1 MIFLYFFMDMKNKN
15 TWKQSKMYFVLTNI
29 IAAVAVATILIL
41 IVVIGLRRS
50 TEHGVEVV
58 VPNITGLYIEEAV
71 IALGASELQLQVI
84 DSTYSQKTP
93 LGTIVEQNPQAGSMV
108 KHGRTIY
115 VIRNAQFRRPVVLPE
130 VRDLSLRQVSISLK
144 ALGLNIKQINYEP
157 STYKDIV
164 LDIRTE
170 DGIPLLAGNS
180 IEEGSSI
187 ILVVGKGQGTSEVTV
202 PSVIG
207 KSLVDARSWLLGHLL
222 SVGIIEYD
230 VEPTEETLEQY
241 VVYSQT
247 PESGTVVV
255 EGTDVSIKL
264 SLNIEKTVTADN
276 EANDEDFF

>member
-1 MIFLYFFMDMKNKN
+1 MNMKNKN
-15 TWKQSKMYFVLTNI
+15 TWKQSKIYFVLTNI
-29 IAAVAVATILIL
+29 AVAAAIAILLIL
-41 IVVIGLRRS
+41 IVIIGLRRS

-71 IALGASELQLQVI
+71 IALGTSDLQLQVI
-84 DSTYSQKTP
+84 DSTYSKKTP

-115 VIRNAQFRRPVVLPE
+115 VIRNAQFRRPVIVPE
-130 VRDLSLRQVSISLK
+130 VRDLSLRQVSITLN

-164 LDIRTE
+164 LDIRRE
-170 DGIPLLAGNS
+170 DGTPLLAGNS
-180 IEEGSSI
+180 IEEGNSI

-202 PSVIG
+202 PSIIG
-207 KSLVDARSWLLGHLL
+207 KSLVDARSWLLGHML
-222 SVGIIEYD
+222 SIGSVEYD

-247 PESGTVVV
+247 PESGTIVV
-255 EGTDVSIKL
+255 EGTDVNLKL

>member
-1 MIFLYFFMDMKNKN
+1 MKNKN
-15 TWKQSKMYFVLTNI
+15 AWKQSKMYFVLTNI
-29 IAAVAVATILIL
+29 IAAIIVATILIL

-50 TEHGVEVV
+50 TEHGVEVE

-71 IALGASELQLQVI
+71 IALGASELRLQVI
-84 DSTYSQKTP
+84 DSTYSKKTP
-93 LGTIVEQNPQAGSMV
+93 LGTIVEQNPQAASMV

-115 VIRNAQFRRPVVLPE
+115 VIRNAQFHRPVILPE
-130 VRDLSLRQVSISLK
+130 VRDLSLRQVTISLN

-164 LDIRTE
+164 LDIRRE
-170 DGIPLLAGNS
+170 DGTPLLAGNS
-180 IEEGSSI
+180 IEEGSSVVLI
-187 ILVVGKGQGTSEVTV
+187 VGKGQGTSEVTV
-202 PSVIG
+202 PSIIG
-207 KSLVDARSWLLGHLL
+207 KSLVDARSWLLGHML
-222 SVGIIEYD
+222 SIGIVEYD

-255 EGTDVSIKL
+255 EGTDVNIKL
-264 SLNIEKTVTADN
+264 SINIEKTVTADN

>member
-1 MIFLYFFMDMKNKN
+1 MNMKNKN
-15 TWKQSKMYFVLTNI
+15 TWKQSKIYFVLTNF
-29 IAAVAVATILIL
+29 AVAAAIAILLIL
-41 IVVIGLRRS
+41 IVIIGLRRS

-58 VPNITGLYIEEAV
+58 VPNITGLYMEEAV
-71 IALGASELQLQVI
+71 IALGTSDLQLQVI
-84 DSTYSQKTP
+84 DSTYSKKTP

-115 VIRNAQFRRPVVLPE
+115 VIRNAQFRRPVIVPE
-130 VRDLSLRQVSISLK
+130 VRDLSLRQVSITLN
-144 ALGLNIKQINYEP
+144 ALGLNIKQFNYEP

-164 LDIRTE
+164 LDIRRE
-170 DGIPLLAGNS
+170 DGTPLLAGNS

-202 PSVIG
+202 PSIIG
-207 KSLVDARSWLLGHLL
+207 KSLVDARSWLLGHML
-222 SVGIIEYD
+222 SIGSVEYD

-247 PESGTVVV
+247 PESGTIVV
-255 EGTDVSIKL
+255 EGTDVNLKL